1 MPTSPRSL
9 KDLAV
14 LKAHLML
21 SRDTAIKNTSTFGRV
36 RIVTNFPGE
45 SSLFYLA
52 DARLAADDLLAAVWT
67 VIKDPQDTVCR
78 YQGKIADPESDAPK
92 TSTPE

>member
-1 MPTSPRSL
+1 MPTSKRSL
-9 KDLAV
+9 QDLAT

-21 SRDTAIKNTSTFGRV
+21 SRDTTIKNTSTFGRV
-36 RIVTNFPGE
+36 RIVTSFPGE
-45 SSLFYLA
+45 SSLFYLT

-92 TSTPE
+92 NNDPE